1 MDRIENQILSLLFRG
16 PSSIW
21 RLIDFQDA
29 SLPEFFGIM
38 EKMERDGI
46 VRVRDS
52 VVTLTDKGEKI
63 AEEIA
68 FQEYRCPH
76 CDSTG
81 YGIAEEV
88 REDFMKIVEHR
99 PLPVETFDQGYI
111 GTETVLRKLA
121 FILERGDASGS
132 IFVVGDDDLF
142 SIALALTG
150 KPKKVVAVDID
161 ERIINY
167 INEVASEYSLPVE
180 AYIQDVRRENDTFRG
195 KFDVFVTDPV
205 ETIPGIRLFLSRAAL
220 SLKGVGS
227 SGYFGLT
234 TLEASR
240 RKWYEI
246 QQMLHEMGFVITD
259 IRRRFQVYPDD
270 GRNFFSFQEKLPIVK
285 KLGCR
290 VDYNWYRSALYRIEA
305 VRLPEPLVRGD
316 VEINEEFYKDDE
328 SWATP
333 Y

>member
-1 MDRIENQILSLLFRG
+1 MDRIERQILSFLFHN

-21 RLIDFQDA
+21 RLIDFQDG
-29 SLPEFFGIM
+29 SLPEFFDIM
-38 EKMERDGI
+38 EKMEGEGILKIKDGM
-46 VRVRDS
+46 VF
-52 VVTLTDKGEKI
+52 LTDKGKKI
-63 AEEIA
+63 AEKVV
-68 FQEYRCPH
+68 FGLHRCPH

-81 YGIAEEV
+81 YEMADEIK
-88 REDFMKIVEHR
+88 EDFMKVVEHR

-111 GTETVLRKLA
+111 GINTVLRKLA
-121 FILERGDASGS
+121 FMMERGDVSGD

-142 SIALALTG
+142 SIALAFTG
-150 KPKKVVAVDID
+150 KPKRVVAVDID
-161 ERIINY
+161 ERIIKY
-167 INEVASEYSLPVE
+167 INEVAVQYSLPVE
-180 AYIQDVRRENDTFRG
+180 AYLQDVRKENEEFRN

-205 ETIPGIRLFLSRAAL
+205 ETIPGIRLFLSRAAS
-220 SLKGVGS
+220 SLKGIAS

-246 QQMLHEMGFVITD
+246 QKMLHEMGFVITD

-285 KLGCR
+285 KLGWR

-305 VRLPEPLVRGD
+305 VRQPKALVKGD

>member
-1 MDRIENQILSLLFRG
+1 MDRIERQIISLLFHN

-38 EKMERDGI
+38 GKMEKEGI
-46 VRVRDS
+46 IAIKNGRVE
-52 VVTLTDKGEKI
+52 LTEKGKGI
-63 AEEIA
+63 AKDISYDD
-68 FQEYRCPH
+68 YRCPY

-81 YGIAEEV
+81 YRIAKEVEEIY
-88 REDFMKIVEHR
+88 RKIVERR
-99 PLPVETFDQGYI
+99 PLPVEIYDQGYI
-111 GTETVLRKLA
+111 STETVLRKLA
-121 FILERGDASGS
+121 FIMERGDASGS

-142 SIALALTG
+142 SVALALTK
-150 KPKKVVAVDID
+150 KPERVVVVDID
-161 ERIINY
+161 ERVINY
-167 INEVASEYSLPVE
+167 INEVAREYNLPLK
-180 AYIQDVRRENDTFRG
+180 AYIQDVRKENGRFRG
-195 KFDVFVTDPV
+195 IFDVFVTDPV
-205 ETIPGIRLFLSRAAL
+205 ETLPGIKLFLSRAIS
-220 SLKGVGS
+220 SLKGIGS

-240 RKWYEI
+240 KKWYEI
-246 QQMLHEMGFVITD
+246 QHMLHDMGFVITD

-290 VDYNWYRSALYRIEA
+290 IDYNWYRSALYRVEA
-305 VRLPEPLVRGD
+305 VENPKPLIEGD
-316 VEINEEFYKDDE
+316 VEIDEEFYRDDE

>member
-1 MDRIENQILSLLFRG
+1 
-16 PSSIW
+16 
-21 RLIDFQDA
+21 
-29 SLPEFFGIM
+29 M
-38 EKMERDGI
+38 EKMEGEGILKIKDGM
-46 VRVRDS
+46 VF
-52 VVTLTDKGEKI
+52 LTDKGKKI
-63 AEEIA
+63 AEKVV
-68 FQEYRCPH
+68 FGLHRCPH

-81 YGIAEEV
+81 YEMADEIK
-88 REDFMKIVEHR
+88 EDFMKVVEHR

-111 GTETVLRKLA
+111 GINTVLRKLA
-121 FILERGDASGS
+121 FMMERGDVSGD

-150 KPKKVVAVDID
+150 KPKRVVAVDID
-161 ERIINY
+161 ERIIKY
-167 INEVASEYSLPVE
+167 INEVAVQYSLPVE
-180 AYIQDVRRENDTFRG
+180 AYLQDVRKENEEFRN

-205 ETIPGIRLFLSRAAL
+205 ETIPGIRLFLSRAAS
-220 SLKGVGS
+220 SLKGIAS

-246 QQMLHEMGFVITD
+246 QKMLHEMGFVITD

-285 KLGCR
+285 KLGWR

-305 VRLPEPLVRGD
+305 VRQPKALVKGD

>member
-1 MDRIENQILSLLFRG
+1 MDRIERQILSLLFHG
-16 PSSIW
+16 SSSIW

-29 SLPEFFGIM
+29 SLPEFFDII
-38 EKMERDGI
+38 EKMEEEGI
-46 VRVRDS
+46 LKTENGM
-52 VVTLTDKGEKI
+52 VVLTEKGMEM
-63 AEEIA
+63 AGEIA
-68 FQEYRCPH
+68 FNEHRCSH

-81 YGIAEEV
+81 YEIADEV
-88 REDFMKIVEHR
+88 KEDFVKIVERR

-111 GTETVLRKLA
+111 SVDTVLRKLA
-121 FILERGDASGS
+121 FIMERGDAGGE

-150 KPKKVVAVDID
+150 KPRKVVAVDID

-180 AYIQDVRRENDTFRG
+180 AKIQDVRRENKSFMG

-205 ETIPGIRLFLSRAAL
+205 ETIPGIRLFLSRAVS
-220 SLKGVGS
+220 SLRGKGS

-305 VRLPEPLVRGD
+305 VKKPTPIVKGD